1 MKSILITDNDRRRL
15 GTMLDDSQLAR
26 IERREHLYSLETT
39 LDRANAVLPTEVPED
54 VVTMNSTVEI
64 CDLDDREPEVYTLVY
79 PERADAF
86 ASRISVLSPLGRAI
100 LGHRIGDVVAVH
112 TPSGRRRIRIETIL
126 FQPERAGDYHL

>member
-15 GTMLDDSQLAR
+15 GTMLDDSQFVR
-26 IERREHLYSLETT
+26 IERREHLHSLETT
-39 LDRANAVLPTEVPED
+39 LDRASAVLPTEVPED

-64 CDLDDREPEVYTLVY
+64 LDLDDRDPEVYTLVY
-79 PERADAF
+79 PERADAL
-86 ASRISVLSPLGRAI
+86 SNRISVLSPMGRAI
-100 LGHRIGDVVAVH
+100 LGHRIGDMIAVP